1 MTDKVLISSD
11 VTSLFTNIPMFEEID
26 IGINLNFEGSPDIKY
41 TKHGLQKPFRI
52 ATSETHVILMAAFL
66 VRLMVCQWVSHC
78 CLF

>member
-52 ATSETHVILMAAFL
+52 ATSETHVTFNGSIFG
-66 VRLMVCQWVSHC
+66 
-78 CLF
+78 